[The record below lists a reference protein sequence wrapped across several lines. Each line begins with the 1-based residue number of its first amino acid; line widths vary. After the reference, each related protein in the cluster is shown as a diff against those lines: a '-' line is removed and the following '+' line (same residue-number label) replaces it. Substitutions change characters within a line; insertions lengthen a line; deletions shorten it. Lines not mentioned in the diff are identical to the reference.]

1 VQNTSLLKKNKS
13 LKVLIEDIIYIEVE
27 GVIVILPRRKFVI
40 MMSLTKMLEL
50 LDPSKFSRTQELC
63 GKLGKIENNI

>member
-1 VQNTSLLKKNKS
+1 VTRKLHSVS
-13 LKVLIEDIIYIEVE
+13 FFVAE
-27 GVIVILPRRKFVI
+27 KFVI

-63 GKLGKIENNI
+63 GKLEDRGNNI